1 MRGDMVA
8 MLKYE
13 ATIKKD
19 VQRAIDQID
28 TLSHEDIDRL
38 TMPLPWYLV
47 ALHRMKTEREALDQ
61 TAMILSNTK
70 DLINPDPIGW
80 MAEWHHD
87 NTYIQV
93 TTAMSIEIKTGTLVF
108 FPEEGGVWIETTYC
122 KQIDPRMANL
132 PPIKLVAKTEYSKI
146 YRERINKRAT

>member
-19 VQRAIDQID
+19 VQRAIEQID

-70 DLINPDPIGW
+70 DLINPDPMGW

-108 FPEEGGVWIETTYC
+108 FPEEGGVWIETTFV
-122 KQIDPRMANL
+122 KQFDNRMAQL
-132 PPIKLVAKTEYSKI
+132 TPIAQMAKTRYSETYRAKI
-146 YRERINKRAT
+146 NSKL